1 MKPLDILRKNVLETI
16 LNLKDSRKL
25 SDKEFGIKTGLGEKA
40 IDNWKR
46 GNSASYMKHL
56 DEIASYFGVST
67 DYLLGNEQKNKP
79 DAISAELGPKGKII
93 WEKLKQIRVISED
106 DYELAVAQLDLIL
119 NRSKMKDKK

>member
-1 MKPLDILRKNVLETI
+1 MSFSQRLTNLMKSKGITSYRMSKDTGIPEATIGRWKNGKAVPIGDKLITAVKYLDT
-16 LNLKDSRKL
+16 
-25 SDKEFGIKTGLGEKA
+25 
-40 IDNWKR
+40 
-46 GNSASYMKHL
+46 SA
-56 DEIASYFGVST
+56 

-79 DAISAELGPKGKII
+79 DAISAELGPKEKII